1 LTVDPK
7 LLDTISGELHAKLS
21 KQMSVLVDPDPA
33 AIPVGALVIS
43 GCITKADG
51 GNAAKRLIGMN
62 VGASR
67 LGVHVVARSKTKD
80 GWSPVDT
87 FEIQVKG
94 GDLLPPLGP
103 ALAVHAVRATHQGLS
118 GDAKKLA
125 DRILKRLSQD
135 RANLPSRS
143 TLGEG
148 ADSLQEFGKV

>member
-43 GCITKADG
+43 GCIIKADG
-51 GNAAKRLIGMN
+51 GNAAERLIGMN

-67 LGVHVVARSKTKD
+67 LGVHVVALSKTED

-87 FEIQVKG
+87 FDIQVKG
-94 GDLLPPLGP
+94 GNPLPPLGP
-103 ALAVHAVRATHQGLS
+103 AVLAVHAVRDTHQGLS
-118 GDAKKLA
+118 ADAKKLA

-135 RANLPSRS
+135 RRVR
-143 TLGEG
+143 E
-148 ADSLQEFGKV
+148 KVAKIS